1 MSATGGHPLMGTTG
15 TAARAQQLAFE
26 AAESRVLESL
36 RISTAER
43 PSHTRRLVVLAVA
56 AALFAVTFAAR
67 LAIKDPDALIANFYV
82 VPIALLAIEFGT
94 RAGVL
99 AAAAALGLVFAWSV
113 LQAVHLGVLGY
124 TARVAALLVTGAVV
138 GHFADRLREDIAERR
153 RAQHHM
159 SLYADQLTRA
169 NQQLAQSVERLVAA
183 ERLQL
188 SIDAAEQARARWAR
202 ELHDQTLQGLAG
214 ARMVLAAGLARDD
227 PDALRRAAETA
238 DSHIGAE
245 ARSLR
250 DLITELRPAALD
262 DLGLGPAIESLAK
275 RQAAA
280 AGFALDTNIEFGL
293 HERPREIE
301 DAIYRIVQE
310 ALSNVVRHADAEQ
323 VTLSVRQLH
332 RHVEVTVQDDGCGFV
347 PDGPSEGFGLIGMR
361 ERADLLGGE
370 LSLSSQEGG
379 PTCVTAVL
387 PLPA

>member
-1 MSATGGHPLMGTTG
+1 MSATGDHPLMGTTG

-36 RISTAER
+36 RISMAER

-183 ERLQL
+183 ERLRL

-280 AGFALDTNIEFGL
+280 AGFALDMHIEFDL
-293 HERPREIE
+293 RERPREIE
-301 DAIYRIVQE
+301 DAIYRIIQE
-310 ALSNVVRHADAEQ
+310 ALSNVVRHAGAEQ
-323 VTLSVRQLH
+323 ATLSVKQLP
-332 RHVEVTVQDDGCGFV
+332 RHVEVTVRDDGCGFV

-370 LSLSSQEGG
+370 LSLRSQEGG

-387 PLPA
+387 PLPV